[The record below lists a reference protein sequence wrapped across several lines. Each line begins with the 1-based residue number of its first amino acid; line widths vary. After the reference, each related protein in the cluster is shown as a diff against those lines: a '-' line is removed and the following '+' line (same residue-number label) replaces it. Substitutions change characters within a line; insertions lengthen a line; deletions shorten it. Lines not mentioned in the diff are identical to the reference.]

1 MLWLANLIL
10 NEMKGKTSRATNRK
24 ALRSSVSCLR
34 DEWPT
39 KLLSFRHKMTSTWM
53 FKLKV
58 FQPFFSLLP
67 AHSNRM
73 NKSLYRKVVWASSQ
87 SHRMFF
93 SVNNLY
99 SELLKHRKGFVMT
112 MEGKKCCSSICV
124 CLLPRDLADTAD
136 SKEAGRRKEQKLIIV
151 SEKI

>member
-1 MLWLANLIL
+1 MLWMANPIL
-10 NEMKGKTSRATNRK
+10 NEMKGKTARATNRK

-39 KLLSFRHKMTSTWM
+39 KLLSFRHKMTSTWL

-73 NKSLYRKVVWASSQ
+73 NKSWYRKVVWASSQ

-112 MEGKKCCSSICV
+112 MKGKNVAAQFAYV
-124 CLLPRDLADTAD
+124 CFQGIWRIQRIR
-136 SKEAGRRKEQKLIIV
+136 GRQGA
-151 SEKI
+151 EKSRN